1 MSSPSRRAFLKTIG
15 RAGLFCAASPVA
27 NAISTS
33 NGDTVQ
39 ISIIH
44 TTDLHGH
51 ILPTS
56 DYAGNAD
63 LGGFARCVT
72 QIRRWRRQN
81 RNSILIDVGDVY
93 QGTDVSLR
101 TNGALIIDLFNHLKY
116 DAWVVGNHEFD
127 WGVETFMNALAK
139 SEMPVLAANMHG
151 KAGGEISANP
161 FVKIQ
166 PYILKEV
173 DGIRIAVIGVT
184 TPGMPF
190 WFRPE
195 FIRGFDFEYA
205 VEPVRRAMTKA

>member
-1 MSSPSRRAFLKTIG
+1 MYH
-15 RAGLFCAASPVA
+15 CAER
-27 NAISTS
+27 STS
-33 NGDTVQ
+33 
-39 ISIIH
+39 
-44 TTDLHGH
+44 
-51 ILPTS
+51 
-56 DYAGNAD
+56 
-63 LGGFARCVT
+63 
-72 QIRRWRRQN
+72 
-81 RNSILIDVGDVY
+81 
-93 QGTDVSLR
+93 R
-101 TNGALIIDLFNHLKY
+101 THGALIIDLFNHLKY

-127 WGVETFMNALAK
+127 WGVETFMNALVK
-139 SEMPVLAANMHG
+139 SEMPVLAANIHG

-205 VEPVRRAMTKA
+205 L